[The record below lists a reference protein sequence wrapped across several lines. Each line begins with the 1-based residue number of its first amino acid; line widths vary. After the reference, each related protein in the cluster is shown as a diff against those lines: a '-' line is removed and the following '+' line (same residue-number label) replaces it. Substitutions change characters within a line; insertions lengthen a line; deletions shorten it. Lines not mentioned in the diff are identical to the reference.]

1 MYKRIFLYLLL
12 AYLFFTL
19 RAFSQEVP
27 LRLPDGSKRYMLSI
41 EGQNS
46 QQVKFFEGTVD
57 FNMLLKTDSLD
68 SQYLKRFASGFNS
81 YQDYWAKIKVLNEA
95 DFDKDFILFLGYVS
109 EAEVFVVYQDGTY
122 RKSKAGFFVANR
134 LLNPRQG
141 QGSKVRITLQAKKV
155 NTLLIK
161 FKNTINY
168 PPEPSFSIQEE
179 KIWQEDIA
187 QTNLIQGVFQGL
199 LGLILLYN
207 LFLFFSLRDITY
219 LYFVGYV
226 ATISVYF
233 LNEYEYLEQY
243 FLPSEPILSFYLSN
257 LVYVASIFYLQFNRF
272 FLNIP
277 KTYPTWDIFLKVWLW
292 LSLVIVLALFVLS
305 PIDFQT
311 YMQIRLSY
319 HIGYALALFV
329 FIFVVLLMNSVIANY
344 FVIGNFCMVLGA
356 LLIIMGNL
364 GVIPFSLYYLLG
376 GIVAQMFV
384 FMMALSYRYRET
396 MQQARDNQQKLIT
409 QLEANQKLQTQ
420 VNRELEE
427 KVRERTREIAQ
438 KNEEIATQ
446 NDSLINKTNELE
458 KMYKKT
464 QDSVRSA
471 ERLQR
476 AIMGE
481 EQEAISHFRDG
492 FVLLLPK
499 DIVSGDFYWSS
510 KIGHLKILVA
520 ADCTGHGI
528 GGALMT
534 VLGSSVLNDVVN
546 EEGFTS
552 PDEILY
558 ELDKKVIETIQKQ
571 NINTSVKDG
580 MDLIV
585 ITFDEISYTLRF
597 AGAKNPLYYV
607 RDFEL
612 HQIKASP
619 SPIGIH
625 ISKKPKV
632 FELHELQVQEGDIF
646 YLASDGFQDQFGGEK
661 NSKYL
666 TKRFRA
672 LLLRF
677 SHLSLVE
684 QKKVLLAEFE
694 AWQGEQPQTDDV
706 LLIGIKI

>member
-1 MYKRIFLYLLL
+1 MCKRIFLYLLL
-12 AYLFFTL
+12 TCLFFTL

-27 LRLPDGSKRYMLSI
+27 LRLPEGSQRYMLSI

-57 FNMLLKTDSLD
+57 FNLLLKIDSLN
-68 SQYLKRFASGFNS
+68 SQYEKRFATGFRSN
-81 YQDYWAKIKVLNEA
+81 QDYWAKMKVLNEA
-95 DFDKDFILFLGYVS
+95 NFDKDFILFLGYLS
-109 EAEVFVVYQDGTY
+109 QAEVFVVYQDGTY
-122 RKSKAGFFVANR
+122 QKGIAGFFVANHR
-134 LLNPRQG
+134 LNPRQG
-141 QGSKVRITLQAKKV
+141 QGSKVRITLEAKKV

-168 PPEPSFSIQEE
+168 PPEPSFIIQEE

-187 QTNLIQGVFQGL
+187 QTNLIQGIFQGL

-219 LYFVGYV
+219 LYFVAYV

-272 FLNIP
+272 FLDIP
-277 KTYPTWDIFLKVWLW
+277 RKYPRWDIFLKIWLW
-292 LSLVIVLALFVLS
+292 LSIGTVLVLFALA

-311 YMQIRLSY
+311 YMQIRLGY
-319 HIGYALALFV
+319 HIGYALVLFV

-364 GVIPFSLYYLLG
+364 SIIPFSLYYLLG

-384 FMMALSYRYRET
+384 FMMALSHRYRET
-396 MQQARDNQQKLIT
+396 MQQARENQQKLIA
-409 QLEANQKLQTQ
+409 QLETNQKLQTQ
-420 VNRELEE
+420 VNSELEQ

-446 NDSLINKTNELE
+446 NDSLMLKTDELE

-476 AIMGE
+476 AIMGDE
-481 EQEAISHFRDG
+481 KEAIAHFRDG
-492 FVLLLPK
+492 FVILLPK

-558 ELDKKVIETIQKQ
+558 ELDKKVIDTIQKQ

-585 ITFDEISYTLRF
+585 ITFDEISYTLRY

-661 NSKYL
+661 HSKYL

-677 SHLSLVE
+677 SHLPMAE
-684 QKKVLLAEFE
+684 QKKLLLAEFE
-694 AWQGEQPQTDDV
+694 AWRGDNPQTDDV